1 MSTLNA
7 MIFKARRTLCNHL
20 EERGYDVSLYN
31 KFNLNDI
38 SVLQDKDELNMEVKN
53 DDGHTIRVIFSLNKT
68 LRVKNISELIEEEYT
83 IHLKENDD
91 LIFIVKDDMNQ
102 TMKDYIK
109 NLYYSEK
116 RFVTLFYLPVLQFNI
131 LEHSFVPKHIVL
143 SDEQKNNVYKQYN
156 IQDDEM
162 LPEISRFDP
171 VAMVIGLRPGQLCR
185 IIRTSKTAIQSD
197 YYRICV

>member
-20 EERGYDVSLYN
+20 EERGYDVSSYN
-31 KFNLNDI
+31 NFNLNDI
-38 SVLQDKDELNMEVKN
+38 SILQSKDDLDMEVN
-53 DDGHTIRVIFSLNKT
+53 NEEGHTIRVLFSLNKT
-68 LRVKNISELIEEEYT
+68 LRVKNISELIEDEYET
-83 IHLKENDD
+83 NLKPDDD
-91 LIFIVKDDMNQ
+91 LIFIVKDSMNQ

-116 RFVTLFYLPVLQFNI
+116 QFVTLFHLPVLQFNI
-131 LEHSFVPKHIVL
+131 LEHNFVPKHIVL
-143 SDEQKNNVYKQYN
+143 STEQKESVYKQYN
-156 IQDDEM
+156 IQDDGM

-185 IIRTSKTAIQSD
+185 IVRTSKTAIQSD

>member
-38 SVLQDKDELNMEVKN
+38 SILQDKDELDMEVKN
-53 DDGHTIRVIFSLNKT
+53 DDGHIIRVLFSVNKT
-68 LRVKNISELIEEEYT
+68 LRVKNISEIIEEEYASN
-83 IHLKENDD
+83 LKPDDD

-102 TMKDYIK
+102 TMRDYVK

-116 RFVTLFYLPVLQFNI
+116 QFVTLFYLPVLQFNI
-131 LEHSFVPKHIVL
+131 LEHNFVPKHIVL
-143 SDEQKNNVYKQYN
+143 SSEQKESVYKQYN

-185 IIRTSKTAIQSD
+185 IVRTSKTAIQSD

>member
-20 EERGYDVSLYN
+20 EERGYDVSSYN
-31 KFNLNDI
+31 NFNLNDI
-38 SVLQDKDELNMEVKN
+38 SILQSKDDLDMEVN
-53 DDGHTIRVIFSLNKT
+53 NEEGHTIRVLFSLNKT
-68 LRVKNISELIEEEYT
+68 LRVKNISELIEDEYET
-83 IHLKENDD
+83 NLKPDDD
-91 LIFIVKDDMNQ
+91 LIFIVKDSMNQ

-116 RFVTLFYLPVLQFNI
+116 QFVTLFHLPVLQFNI
-131 LEHSFVPKHIVL
+131 LEHNFVPKHIVL
-143 SDEQKNNVYKQYN
+143 STEQKESVYKQYN
-156 IQDDEM
+156 IQDDGM

-171 VAMVIGLRPGQLCR
+171 VAMVIGLRPSQLCR
-185 IIRTSKTAIQSD
+185 IVRTSKTAIQSD

>member
-20 EERGYDVSLYN
+20 EERGYDVSLYD

-38 SVLQDKDELNMEVKN
+38 SVLQEKDELNMEVKN
-53 DDGHTIRVIFSLNKT
+53 EDGHTIRVIFSLHKT
-68 LRVKNISELIEEEYT
+68 LRVKNITELIEDEYAT
-83 IHLKENDD
+83 NLKENDD

-109 NLYYSEK
+109 NLYYSER

-143 SDEQKNNVYKQYN
+143 SDDQKNNVYKQYN

>member
-38 SVLQDKDELNMEVKN
+38 SVLQDKEELNMEVKN
-53 DDGHTIRVIFSLNKT
+53 EDGHTIRVIFSLNKT

-143 SDEQKNNVYKQYN
+143 SDDQKNNVYKQYN
-156 IQDDEM
+156 IQEDEM

>member
-38 SVLQDKDELNMEVKN
+38 SVLQDKEELNMEVKN
-53 DDGHTIRVIFSLNKT
+53 EDGHTIRVIFSLNKT

-143 SDEQKNNVYKQYN
+143 SDDQKNNVYKQYN

>member
-20 EERGYDVSLYN
+20 EERGYDVSSYN
-31 KFNLNDI
+31 NFNLNDI
-38 SVLQDKDELNMEVKN
+38 SILQSKDDLDMEVN
-53 DDGHTIRVIFSLNKT
+53 NEEGHTIRVLFSLNKT
-68 LRVKNISELIEEEYT
+68 LRVKNISELIEDEYESN
-83 IHLKENDD
+83 LKPDDD
-91 LIFIVKDDMNQ
+91 LIFIVKDSMNQ

-116 RFVTLFYLPVLQFNI
+116 QFVTLFHLPVLQFNI
-131 LEHSFVPKHIVL
+131 LEHNFVPKHIVL
-143 SDEQKNNVYKQYN
+143 SSEQKESVYKQYN
-156 IQDDEM
+156 IQDDGM

-171 VAMVIGLRPGQLCR
+171 VAMVIGLRPSQLCR
-185 IIRTSKTAIQSD
+185 IVRTSKTAIQSD

>member
-20 EERGYDVSLYN
+20 EERGYDVSLYD

-38 SVLQDKDELNMEVKN
+38 SVLQEKDELNMEVKN
-53 DDGHTIRVIFSLNKT
+53 EDGHTIRVIFSLHKT
-68 LRVKNISELIEEEYT
+68 LRVKNITELIEDEYASS
-83 IHLKENDD
+83 LKDNDD

-109 NLYYSEK
+109 NLYYSER

-143 SDEQKNNVYKQYN
+143 SDDQKNNVYKQYN